1 MEHHETLEILIDA
14 IYNGIIAINKEGII
28 TVCNKA
34 ARKMMGVNEDVLG
47 RSVETIIYN
56 ARLLSVLKTG
66 VPQYA
71 EKFSYKKKTFLT
83 NVTPIVLDDLVMGAV
98 AVFQEITDIEKISLE
113 LLSVH
118 SLNRELNTIIDSID
132 DGVLVTDGEGKII
145 RVNKSIEKVTGLSVQ
160 EYTDNFMQSL
170 YEKGLLL
177 YAPIASATLEKKE
190 IVTNLQIISTGKEVI
205 VTANPVTD
213 KHGKINKVVTTARD
227 ITDLNKLKQDLEQSQ
242 KLTELYRAQI
252 NQLTKKHFLKNNKVV
267 TRNTKMLNIL
277 ELCHRI
283 AQTETTVLIL
293 GESGVGKELIAENIH
308 NWSDRA
314 ERGPLIKVNCSAIP
328 KELLESEFFGYESGS
343 FTGAKKGGKPGLFE
357 LASEGSI
364 LLDEIGDLPLE
375 MQAKLLRVLETKQ
388 YLRLGGLKHKK
399 INTRFI
405 AATNKDLEEMVKEGL
420 FREDLYYRLNV
431 VPIAIPSLRERLD
444 DIPIL
449 LSFFLNKF
457 NQKYGLS
464 KSFCPEAISLLQKYH
479 WPGNVRE
486 LKNII
491 ERLVLISSQNIIYKE
506 DIPGNI
512 TKAMESSENAKKT
525 YSLKGQSLKDIREE
539 LEITILKEA
548 IEKYGSIREIS
559 RELGLSHTAV
569 GKKMRKYNLL

>member
-34 ARKMMGVNEDVLG
+34 ARRMMGVNEDVLG

-98 AVFQEITDIEKISLE
+98 AVFQEITDIEKIPSE

-118 SLNRELNTIIDSID
+118 SLNHELNTIIDSID

-160 EYTDNFMQSL
+160 EYTDSSMQSL

-177 YAPIASATLEKKE
+177 YAPIVSAALEKKK

-213 KHGKINKVVTTARD
+213 KHGKINRVVTTARD

-242 KLTELYRAQI
+242 KLTELYRAQV

-293 GESGVGKELIAENIH
+293 GETGVGKELIAENIH

-314 ERGPLIKVNCSAIP
+314 EMGPLIEVNCSAIP

-388 YLRLGGLKHKK
+388 YLRLGGLKHKR

-491 ERLVLISSQNIIYKE
+491 ERLVLISSKNIIYKE
-506 DIPGNI
+506 DIPSNI
-512 TKAMESSENAKKT
+512 TKAMEKSENAKKT
-525 YSLKGQSLKDIREE
+525 YRLKGQSLKDIREE

-548 IEKYGSIREIS
+548 IEKYGSIREIA